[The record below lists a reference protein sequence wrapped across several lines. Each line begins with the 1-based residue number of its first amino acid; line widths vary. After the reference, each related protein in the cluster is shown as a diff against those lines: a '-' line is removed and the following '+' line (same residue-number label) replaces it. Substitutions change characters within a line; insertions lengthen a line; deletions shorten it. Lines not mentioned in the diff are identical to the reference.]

1 MTLAVVLLT
10 IYVIYDVYFVGG
22 DMADRIVTPIVFAV
36 IWFLALR
43 TPRYFYIEKDR
54 IVVQFFIGH
63 KLLDDIQSVRPIL
76 KGELKGTI
84 RTWSN
89 GGLMGYTGHFENMY
103 IGKYQMYAVNKKELA
118 LVTLNNGAQY
128 VINYPRELLEI
139 KKDPLSPDGWL
150 ASETL
155 L

>member
-1 MTLAVVLLT
+1 
-10 IYVIYDVYFVGG
+10 
-22 DMADRIVTPIVFAV
+22 MADRIAAPLVFAV

-54 IVVQFFIGH
+54 IVVQLFIGH
-63 KLLDDIQSVRPIL
+63 KVLEDIQSVRPIL

-103 IGKYQMYAVNKKELA
+103 IGKFQMYAVNKKDLA
-118 LVTLNNGAQY
+118 LVTLNNGAQ
-128 VINYPRELLEI
+128 
-139 KKDPLSPDGWL
+139 
-150 ASETL
+150 
-155 L
+155 